1 MKPIQGVCVTVIL
14 ETPRSL
20 VYVLGSGNGVSRFPN
35 TLMKVAFRWYMEN
48 LDSFGENIEPKI
60 VGAWCFQAILIER
73 EVGKNDWK
81 TGDMGAII

>member
-1 MKPIQGVCVTVIL
+1 
-14 ETPRSL
+14 
-20 VYVLGSGNGVSRFPN
+20 
-35 TLMKVAFRWYMEN
+35 MEN

-60 VGAWCFQAILIER
+60 AGAWCFQAILIER